1 MPRAFGETTWQQGSK
16 PMDGFLEIVLCK
28 SKCTYPHC
36 LVVGVHILAQAHCER
51 EGGGSDHVTPPTS
64 GRQQLG
70 GVCRLPQTKVA
81 ANNCA

>member
-51 EGGGSDHVTPPTS
+51 ERGGSDHVTPPHERAPAAG
-64 GRQQLG
+64 GRLSPPPNESRGQ
-70 GVCRLPQTKVA
+70 
-81 ANNCA
+81 